1 MTVEEEVFVQQLL
14 EERDRFYRETSRLK
28 SQLAGYESF
37 ESERASCQQQLLEKD
52 QTISRLK
59 QQVEMLLRKIWGKS
73 SERFIKED
81 PNHLKLDF
89 EGLDLLPEEK
99 EIVQSAR
106 QEIEQYKMVRV
117 VVKERN
123 QPVRKPLPEDL
134 PRVECHL
141 YPVRTDLENPTIQNS
156 NHLIAELK
164 LLGELITLDLVLGE

>member
-1 MTVEEEVFVQQLL
+1 
-14 EERDRFYRETSRLK
+14 
-28 SQLAGYESF
+28 
-37 ESERASCQQQLLEKD
+37 
-52 QTISRLK
+52 
-59 QQVEMLLRKIWGKS
+59 MLLRKIWGKS

-81 PNHLKLDF
+81 PNQRKLDF

-141 YPVRTDLENPTIQNS
+141 YPAKPIWRT
-156 NHLIAELK
+156 
-164 LLGELITLDLVLGE
+164 

>member
-1 MTVEEEVFVQQLL
+1 
-14 EERDRFYRETSRLK
+14 
-28 SQLAGYESF
+28 
-37 ESERASCQQQLLEKD
+37 
-52 QTISRLK
+52 
-59 QQVEMLLRKIWGKS
+59 MLLRKIWGKS

-81 PNHLKLDF
+81 PNQRKLDF